1 MEQFLINLDLKEKDF
16 KTLQLEDIKKLLYK
30 SYDLYQET
38 LTLKEN
44 KNFSKCFIN
53 LNLLLLILEKLKE
66 NKKINSK
73 IF

>member
-53 LNLLLLILEKLKE
+53 LNLLLLILEKL
-66 NKKINSK
+66 
-73 IF
+73 